1 MDALVARLVA
11 NGSVVD
17 LAIVWIL
24 VEIVVLA
31 LRRPAGL
38 RAALPNLC
46 AGLGLALALR
56 AAVTDAG
63 WTWVLLWMAAAGVAH
78 VWEMVARERAARE
91 AHEAHQARDGAVVR
105 RPVAPGA
112 APQRGRLR
120 L

>member
-1 MDALVARLVA
+1 MEALVA

-17 LAIVWIL
+17 LAIAWIL
-24 VEIVVLA
+24 VEIGVLA

-63 WTWVLLWMAAAGVAH
+63 WNWVLLWMASAGVAH
-78 VWEMVARERAARE
+78 VWEMVARERAARI
-91 AHEAHQARDGAVVR
+91 AGDGPRVIAKG
-105 RPVAPGA
+105 PT
-112 APQRGRLR
+112 PQRGRLP

>member
-17 LAIVWIL
+17 LAIAWIL

-46 AGLGLALALR
+46 AGLGLALSLR

-78 VWEMVARERAARE
+78 VWEMVARERAARVAGE
-91 AHEAHQARDGAVVR
+91 LRAEGLPRRAAV
-105 RPVAPGA
+105 PGV

>member
-1 MDALVARLVA
+1 MSGVERLLA
-11 NGSVVD
+11 GGSVVD
-17 LAIVWIL
+17 LAIAWIL
-24 VEIVVLA
+24 LEIAVLA

-63 WTWVLLWMAAAGVAH
+63 WTWVLPFMAAAGVAH
-78 VWEMVARERAARE
+78 VWEMVARERSARASGVAGDAPAGTAARRP
-91 AHEAHQARDGAVVR
+91 ARPGAV
-105 RPVAPGA
+105 
-112 APQRGRLR
+112 PQRGRLR

>member
-1 MDALVARLVA
+1 MDALVTALLA

-17 LAIVWIL
+17 LAIAWIL
-24 VEIVVLA
+24 VEIAVLA

-38 RAALPNLC
+38 RTALPNLC

-63 WTWVLLWMAAAGVAH
+63 GQWVLLFMAAAGVAH
-78 VWEMVARERAARE
+78 AWEMLARERAARAASE
-91 AHEAHQARDGAVVR
+91 APVDPLPR
-105 RPVAPGA
+105 RPAVPGA

>member
-1 MDALVARLVA
+1 MSGLERLLA
-11 NGSVVD
+11 GGSVVD
-17 LAIVWIL
+17 LAIAWIL
-24 VEIVVLA
+24 VEIAVLA

-56 AAVTDAG
+56 AAVTGAG
-63 WTWVLLWMAAAGVAH
+63 LSWVLLFMAAAGVAH
-78 VWEMVARERAARE
+78 VWEMVVRERAAR
-91 AHEAHQARDGAVVR
+91 AASQARAEVRPWRGAV
-105 RPVAPGA
+105 AGA